1 MKQIAR
7 IFLALATVAAGVVL
21 LTIGGSAAGAQSDHE
36 LAVSENSNRSNASE
50 LSGANVEDDIF
61 VFVTPE
67 DGVDSVQFFLDGSN
81 NVFQTEKWAPYDF
94 AGTSGESGNP
104 FDTDGL
110 SDGVHNIRAEI
121 TLDNGDVVTVDSS
134 FTVGDDDDNDDND
147 DNDND
152 NDDDDDDNN
161 DDDQPSGNIS
171 PNGSF
176 TAVDVGTSESSRS
189 GFPAENAIDGNLDT
203 RWSSSGED
211 SDIYVDLGGVARIDD
226 VGIAFHNGHER
237 VSEFKIF
244 ARTGTSDSW
253 DEVFEGESSG
263 DTAGIEIFN
272 VDDEDARFVRIE
284 VESND
289 FNGIQNISEIQVF
302 GIDQIGKSGS
312 PSIDDDDDD
321 DDDDDV
327 DDVDN
332 GGGSIGSAPEL
343 DGEPPAQGGF
353 GLSPDRAPQDNFDLS
368 RWALDTPA
376 PRSPGSDIGERINE
390 NEYDDISDASQNF
403 FFTAPDGGLRFVTRL
418 DGGRTSSGT
427 SFVRS
432 ELREM
437 LRAGDTDISTRG
449 ANQNNWALGY
459 QPNGGDYGGRNGLL
473 EASLRINKVTTTGDG
488 DHPGRTIVG
497 QIHAED
503 DEPLKLYYRKNPGDS
518 HGCVYA
524 AVEVRGGDDIR
535 FNLIG
540 DSECNNVS
548 NGIALDEL
556 WSYEIENDDEDIIV
570 RIRRGDQNGPI
581 IASTTIDMFEYDLGY
596 DVQGEWNY
604 FKVGAYTQNNTG
616 DDDDG
621 DIITFYRIEASH
633 GSN

>member
-1 MKQIAR
+1 MKQIVR

-50 LSGANVEDDIF
+50 LSGANVQDDIF

-67 DGVDSVQFFLDGSN
+67 AGIDNVQFFLDGSN
-81 NVFQTEKWAPYDF
+81 SVFQTEQHAPYDF
-94 AGTSGESGNP
+94 AGTSGSTANA
-104 FDTDGL
+104 FDVDDL
-110 SDGVHNIRAEI
+110 SDGAHNIRAQI
-121 TLDNGDVVTVDSS
+121 TLNNGDVVNVDSS
-134 FTVGDDDDNDDND
+134 FTVGDDDDNNNDDNDDDND
-147 DNDND
+147 DNN
-152 NDDDDDDNN
+152 NN

-176 TAVDVGTSESSRS
+176 TAVDVGTFESSRS

-211 SDIYVDLGGVARIDD
+211 RNIYVDLGGVARIDD
-226 VGIAFHNGHER
+226 VGIAWFDGNDR
-237 VSEFKIF
+237 VSEFRIYT
-244 ARTGTSDSW
+244 RTGTSGIW
-253 DEVFEGESSG
+253 NEVFEGESSG

-302 GIDQIGKSGS
+302 GVDQVGKSGS
-312 PSIDDDDDD
+312 PSIDDDGDDD
-321 DDDDDV
+321 DDDDD
-327 DDVDN
+327 DNNN
-332 GGGSIGSAPEL
+332 GGGPIGPAPEL
-343 DGEPPAQGGF
+343 DDEPPAQGGF
-353 GLSPDRAPQDNFDLS
+353 GLSPNRAPQDNFDLS

-459 QPNGGDYGGRNGLL
+459 QPSGGDYGGRNGLL

-524 AVEVRGGDDIR
+524 AAEVRGGDDIR

-540 DSECNNVS
+540 DSQCNNVS

-556 WSYEIENDDEDIIV
+556 WSYEIENDNEDIIV

-581 IASTTIDMFEYDLGY
+581 IASTTIDMNEYDLGY

-633 GSN
+633 DSN

>member
-1 MKQIAR
+1 MKQITR

-67 DGVDSVQFFLDGSN
+67 AGIDNVQFFLDGSN
-81 NVFQTEKWAPYDF
+81 SVFQIEQHAPYDF
-94 AGTSGESGNP
+94 AGTSGSTANA
-104 FDTDGL
+104 FDVDDL
-110 SDGVHNIRAEI
+110 SDGAHNIRAQI
-121 TLDNGDVVTVDSS
+121 TLNNGDVVNVDSS
-134 FTVGDDDDNDDND
+134 FTVGDDDDNDD
-147 DNDND
+147 
-152 NDDDDDDNN
+152 DDDDDDNNNN
-161 DDDQPSGNIS
+161 DDDQPSGSIP

-176 TAVDVGTSESSRS
+176 TAVDAGEFESSRD
-189 GFPAENAIDGNLDT
+189 GFPPSNAIDGNLDT
-203 RWSSSGED
+203 RWSSTGED
-211 SDIYVDLGGVARIDD
+211 RDIYVDLGGIARIDD
-226 VGIAFHNGHER
+226 VGIAFFDGNDR
-237 VSEFKIF
+237 VSEFKIY
-244 ARTGTSDSW
+244 ARTGTSGDW
-253 DEVFEGESSG
+253 NEVFNGESAGLTS
-263 DTAGIEIFN
+263 GIELFN
-272 VDDEDARFVRIE
+272 VDDADARFVRIE

-289 FNGIQNISEIQVF
+289 FNNIQNISEIQVF
-302 GIDQIGKSGS
+302 GPDQFGSSGA
-312 PSIDDDDDD
+312 PSIPDGDDDDDD
-321 DDDDDV
+321 DDNSNNNN
-327 DDVDN
+327 N
-332 GGGSIGSAPEL
+332 GGGGGPIGPAPEL
-343 DGEPPAQGGF
+343 DDEPPAQGGF
-353 GLSPDRAPQDNFDLS
+353 GLSPNRAPQDNFDLS

-524 AVEVRGGDDIR
+524 AAEVRGGDDIR

-540 DSECNNVS
+540 DSQCNNVS

-581 IASTTIDMFEYDLGY
+581 IASTTIDMNEYDLGY

-633 GSN
+633 DSN